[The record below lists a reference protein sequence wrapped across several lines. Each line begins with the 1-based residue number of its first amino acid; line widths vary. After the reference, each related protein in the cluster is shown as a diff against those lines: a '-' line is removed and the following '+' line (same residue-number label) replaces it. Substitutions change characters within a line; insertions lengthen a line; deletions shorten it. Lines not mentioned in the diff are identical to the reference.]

1 MVRRIDN
8 DGTTIWTKY
17 IENNQGVKSNSRRN
31 TFSVGFSIVQVRI
44 DLLASYWLKI
54 STSLILIYLYHKTPR
69 NCKVHLIHNS

>member
-17 IENNQGVKSNSRRN
+17 MENSQDTKSNSQRS

-44 DLLASYWLKI
+44 DLLASYWLKASAFVNFYMYI
-54 STSLILIYLYHKTPR
+54 IK
-69 NCKVHLIHNS
+69 HLIIVK

>member
-17 IENNQGVKSNSRRN
+17 IENNQDTKNNSRRN

-44 DLLASYWLKI
+44 DLLASYWLK
-54 STSLILIYLYHKTPR
+54 TSAFVNSDMIK
-69 NCKVHLIHNS
+69 HLMIVKYI